1 MPALPCGRT
10 LPVGAGRPTA
20 RSIPS
25 LLPPIN
31 GINDGRNSISH
42 AGSGSCPKPDL
53 RPHRP
58 SFITDAAP
66 DKTGAALFVFSR
78 RVPLSRSGKSPRGKR
93 FPAPRKRESPSHA
106 NTKTAEG
113 LPSAAAWRNISVT
126 PFFFASSAEAFFIC
140 ISCPHHA
147 TAHRFRRRAF
157 NEECKGALSALS
169 PDSLPLRGRTL
180 TPPLSRRDTDRGA

>member
-1 MPALPCGRT
+1 MPALPCDRT

-78 RVPLSRSGKSPRGKR
+78 RAPAVSLREITPRKTLSRTAKTRIPLPRKHKNRRGAPLGGGMAENIRHTFFLCLLRGSIFHLHLMPSPRDSTPL
-93 FPAPRKRESPSHA
+93 PAARVSRGVQGRPVRPVSRQSPLA
-106 NTKTAEG
+106 
-113 LPSAAAWRNISVT
+113 
-126 PFFFASSAEAFFIC
+126 
-140 ISCPHHA
+140 
-147 TAHRFRRRAF
+147 
-157 NEECKGALSALS
+157 
-169 PDSLPLRGRTL
+169 GRTL